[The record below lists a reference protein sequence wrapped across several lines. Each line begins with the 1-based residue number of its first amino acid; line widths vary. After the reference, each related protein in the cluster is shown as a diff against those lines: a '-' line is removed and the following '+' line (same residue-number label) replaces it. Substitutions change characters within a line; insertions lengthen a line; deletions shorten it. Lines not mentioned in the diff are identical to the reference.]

1 MAAEDISITMICP
14 CGAVTYILEV
24 ERDIQHAMRAAPAS
38 VVMEGNVARIAKLG
52 VLHLEATEDLLTL
65 S

>member
-1 MAAEDISITMICP
+1 MICP